1 MEVTDAH
8 AQQALHS
15 SLMEKP
21 VIMVRFSEVEGVGR
35 GAGGGGR
42 EASNKHMS
50 YTWIIGIR
58 KKYEPGAIGVLLLL
72 LNLRKYLDVR
82 FLLRKGNLLCNTT
95 STP

>member
-1 MEVTDAH
+1 MEVTNAH

-21 VIMVRFSEVEGVGR
+21 VIMVRFSEV
-35 GAGGGGR
+35 GGGGGCADGR
-42 EASNKHMS
+42 AVISMS

-58 KKYEPGAIGVLLLL
+58 KKYEPGAIGVLLLP

-95 STP
+95 STS

>member
-8 AQQALHS
+8 AQQALYS

-35 GAGGGGR
+35 GGGGR

-58 KKYEPGAIGVLLLL
+58 KKYEPGAIVVLLLP
-72 LNLRKYLDVR
+72 LNPRKYLDVR

>member
-21 VIMVRFSEVEGVGR
+21 VIMVRFSEVEGG
-35 GAGGGGR
+35 GGGGGR
-42 EASNKHMS
+42 EGSNKHIS

-82 FLLRKGNLLCNTT
+82 FLLRKGNLLCNTIST
-95 STP
+95 S

>member
-35 GAGGGGR
+35 GGGADGR
-42 EASNKHMS
+42 PVISICRILGS
-50 YTWIIGIR
+50 
-58 KKYEPGAIGVLLLL
+58 
-72 LNLRKYLDVR
+72 
-82 FLLRKGNLLCNTT
+82 
-95 STP
+95 